1 MMNESGPIETA
12 IKNGG
17 TIKIEKHTGESY
29 DWKRGD
35 MEAMNRACNRFFRS
49 RNIEIK
55 DLRQIR
61 TEELNKRREQEEL
74 DRIKK

>member
-1 MMNESGPIETA
+1 MNESGILETA
-12 IKNGG
+12 IRNGR
-17 TIKIEKHTGESY
+17 TLKIENHTGESY
-29 DWKRGD
+29 NWRRGD

-61 TEELNKRREQEEL
+61 TEGLNKRREQEEL